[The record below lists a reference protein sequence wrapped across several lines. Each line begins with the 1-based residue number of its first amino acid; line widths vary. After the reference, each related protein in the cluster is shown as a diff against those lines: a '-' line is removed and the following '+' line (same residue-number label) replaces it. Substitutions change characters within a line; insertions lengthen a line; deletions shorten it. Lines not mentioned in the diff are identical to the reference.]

1 MSRAFYIPPQT
12 QNFNTVGN
20 SAELVDILVATLL
33 SLLDRRHRCQ
43 RRCCSRISFH
53 EPNHVSFNKITT
65 EKYVKCDE
73 KRKSCK
79 ISRIVKFIPFFLY
92 FIQFNSQVDEDDRSA
107 IR

>member
-53 EPNHVSFNKITT
+53 EPNHVSFNLMTT

-73 KRKSCK
+73 KKYHA
-79 ISRIVKFIPFFLY
+79 KFREL
-92 FIQFNSQVDEDDRSA
+92 
-107 IR
+107 